1 MCSDTADT
9 PIISV
14 FNLSKKYP
22 IYGKKSDR
30 LKEAFH
36 PLRKKFHRDFWALK
50 NVSFEVSRGETFGII
65 GVNGSGKSTLL
76 GIICGVLRPSEG
88 EYRVKGRVSALL
100 ELGSGFNPEFTGR
113 ENVYL
118 QGAILGYSREE
129 IEKRFDS
136 IADFA
141 DIGDFLDQPVKTY
154 SSGMMVRLAFSVA
167 INVDPSV
174 LIVDEVLA
182 VGDVFF
188 QAKCYAKLEELK
200 NKNTTILLVSHDMN
214 SIRTL
219 CDKALCLDGGHVIDY
234 GKSARVVETYF
245 KNNALKSGCFELD
258 SAWSIK
264 EPEAGSASAVVD
276 KSIDLQPE
284 TIDQVPNHVTANDNL
299 QYGNGKAKLLKYIVN
314 GATNCKE
321 VQVESSGMLE
331 VETAYF
337 IRENIQ
343 NPIFGLMLKTPIG
356 IEIYGN
362 NTTYAKKVLSPL
374 SPGQTVRARF
384 TQKLHL
390 NNGPYLLTMT
400 IAEWVDHQVVYIDRR
415 VDVVL
420 LSVAGGPMPHIGFCN
435 FEGAVEVEDAGAPVP
450 LDVA

>member
-1 MCSDTADT
+1 MCSDTADK
-9 PIISV
+9 PVISV
-14 FNLSKKYP
+14 RNLSKKYP

-50 NVSFEVSRGETFGII
+50 SVSFEVSRGETFGII

-76 GIICGVLRPSEG
+76 GIICGVLRPNEG
-88 EYRVKGRVSALL
+88 GYRVRGRISALL

-129 IEKRFDS
+129 VEKRFDS
-136 IADFA
+136 IVDFA
-141 DIGDFLDQPVKTY
+141 AIGDFLDQPVKIY
-154 SSGMMVRLAFSVA
+154 SSGMMIRLAFSVA

-188 QAKCYAKLEELK
+188 QAKCYAKFEELK

-245 KNNALKSGCFELD
+245 KNNALKSGSFELD
-258 SAWSIK
+258 TGWNVNV
-264 EPEAGSASAVVD
+264 PDVGPAS
-276 KSIDLQPE
+276 K
-284 TIDQVPNHVTANDNL
+284 VTADTDPLQSRPVQEVDNDATVTNNF
-299 QYGNGKAKLLKYIVN
+299 QYGNGKAKLVKYVVN

-321 VQVESSGMLE
+321 VQVESNGVLE
-331 VETAYF
+331 VETIYF
-337 IRENIQ
+337 IREDVQ
-343 NPIFGLMLKTPIG
+343 NPIFGLMLKTLIG

-362 NTTYAKKVLSPL
+362 NTTYSKKVLSPL
-374 SPGQTVRARF
+374 SPGQIIRARF

-390 NNGPYLLTMT
+390 NNGPYLLTLT
-400 IAEWVDHQVVYIDRR
+400 IAEWVDHQVVYVDRR
-415 VDVVL
+415 VDFVL
-420 LSVAGGPMPHIGFCN
+420 LSIAGGPMPHIGFCN
-435 FEGAVEVEDAGAPVP
+435 FEGAVEVEDAGEEVP
-450 LDVA
+450 FDVV

>member
-1 MCSDTADT
+1 MSSDTADK

-14 FNLSKKYP
+14 RNLSKKYP

-50 NVSFEVSRGETFGII
+50 NVSFDVSRGETFGII

-88 EYRVKGRVSALL
+88 EYGVRGKVSALL

-118 QGAILGYSREE
+118 QGAILGYSREQ
-129 IEKRFDS
+129 IEKRFNS
-136 IADFA
+136 IAAFA

-167 INVDPSV
+167 INVDLNV

-188 QAKCYAKLEELK
+188 QAKCYSKFEELK
-200 NKNTTILLVSHDMN
+200 SKNTTILLVSHDMN

-219 CDKALCLDGGHVIDY
+219 CDKALCLDGGQVIDY
-234 GKSARVVETYF
+234 GKAARVVETYF
-245 KNNALKSGCFELD
+245 KNNALKLGSFDLNTEWKMNVPDVGSSGKG
-258 SAWSIK
+258 IGG
-264 EPEAGSASAVVD
+264 AGSLQSAPVQDVD
-276 KSIDLQPE
+276 NDAP
-284 TIDQVPNHVTANDNL
+284 VANNF
-299 QYGNGKAKLLKYIVN
+299 QYGNGKAKLVKYVVN

-321 VQVESSGMLE
+321 VQLESNGVLE
-331 VETAYF
+331 VETFYV
-337 IRENIQ
+337 IREKIQ

-374 SPGQTVRARF
+374 SPNQMMRARF

-390 NNGPYLLTMT
+390 NNGPYLLTLT
-400 IAEWVDHQVVYIDRR
+400 IAEWVNHQVVYIDRR
-415 VDVVL
+415 VDFVL
-420 LSVAGGPMPHIGFCN
+420 LSVAGGPMPHMGFCN
-435 FEGAVEVEDAGAPVP
+435 FEGSVEVEDAGAQVTF
-450 LDVA
+450 DVI

>member
-1 MCSDTADT
+1 
-9 PIISV
+9 V
-14 FNLSKKYP
+14 RNLSKKYP
-22 IYGKKSDR
+22 IYAKKSDR

-36 PLRKKFHRDFWALK
+36 PLRRKFHRDFWALK
-50 NVSFEVSRGETFGII
+50 NVSFDVSRGETFGII

-88 EYRVKGRVSALL
+88 EYGVRGRVSALL

-118 QGAILGYSREE
+118 QGAILGYSREQ
-129 IEKRFDS
+129 IEKRFNS
-136 IADFA
+136 IAAFA

-154 SSGMMVRLAFSVA
+154 SSGMMIRLAFSVA
-167 INVDPSV
+167 INVDLNV

-188 QAKCYAKLEELK
+188 QAKCYAKFEELK
-200 NKNTTILLVSHDMN
+200 SKNTTILLVSHDMN

-219 CDKALCLDGGHVIDY
+219 CDKALCLDGGQVIDY
-234 GKSARVVETYF
+234 GKSSRVVETYF
-245 KNNALKSGCFELD
+245 KNNALKSGGFELD
-258 SAWSIK
+258 RGWNIK
-264 EPEAGSASAVVD
+264 VPDVGSTSELTADPGPLESRLVQEV
-276 KSIDLQPE
+276 E
-284 TIDQVPNHVTANDNL
+284 NEVTVTNNF
-299 QYGNGKAKLLKYIVN
+299 QYGNGKAKLVKYVVN

-321 VQVESSGMLE
+321 VQVESNGVLE
-331 VETAYF
+331 VETVYF
-337 IRENIQ
+337 IREDIQ

-374 SPGQTVRARF
+374 SPGQIVRARF
-384 TQKLHL
+384 TQRLHL

-400 IAEWVDHQVVYIDRR
+400 IAEWVDRQVVYIDRR
-415 VDVVL
+415 VDFIL
-420 LSVAGGPMPHIGFCN
+420 LSVVGGPMPHIGFCN
-435 FEGAVEVEDAGAPVP
+435 FEGAVEVEEAGAKVP
-450 LDVA
+450 FDVI